1 MFGVYF
7 WVCLYPAVPVMYLD
21 GKELALCL
29 GVFLLTLLGF
39 LPTPL
44 RAQLFPGASPTLP
57 DLLPPSCLLGRRGG
71 VGLWGPGRLER
82 VEGQPAAPLLTEE
95 RQRHLPLPLP

>member
-29 GVFLLTLLGF
+29 GVFLLAAGVSSYPPQGST
-39 LPTPL
+39 
-44 RAQLFPGASPTLP
+44 FPRSFSHPPRPAAS
-57 DLLPPSCLLGRRGG
+57 LLPAREEGWSGSLGAWQIG
-71 VGLWGPGRLER
+71 
-82 VEGQPAAPLLTEE
+82 EG
-95 RQRHLPLPLP
+95 

>member
-29 GVFLLTLLGF
+29 GVFLLCCWGFFLLPSGLNF
-39 LPTPL
+39 S
-44 RAQLFPGASPTLP
+44 QE
-57 DLLPPSCLLGRRGG
+57 LLPPSQTCCL
-71 VGLWGPGRLER
+71 P
-82 VEGQPAAPLLTEE
+82 PAC
-95 RQRHLPLPLP
+95 